1 MSTKELI
8 KDLIDKFSIVNGAK
22 YFSLAI
28 FQKKGGITI
37 NVDVS
42 VKNIIY
48 VKTKTIALL
57 V

>member
-8 KDLIDKFSIVNGAK
+8 KDLIDKFSIINGAK
-22 YFSLAI
+22 YFSLGI